1 MVYIEMGKYMTTLT
15 IKPTQWFTL
24 REHMVQEYGRSS
36 LISWKLRD
44 NWGLVAR
51 EHTDYS
57 QKWNNGDTMWEGETI
72 KLDFFD
78 EMKQTMFLLKYS
90 DYITQTS
97 KG

>member
-1 MVYIEMGKYMTTLT
+1 MTTLT
-15 IKPTQWFTL
+15 IKPKQWFTL
-24 REHMVQEYGRSS
+24 REHMAQEYGRSA

-44 NWGLVAR
+44 TWGLVAR

-57 QKWNNGDTMWEGETI
+57 EKWLNGNGSGTSDGETI

-78 EMKQTMFLLKYS
+78 EIKQTMFLLKYS

-97 KG
+97 NG

>member
-1 MVYIEMGKYMTTLT
+1 MTTLT
-15 IKPTQWFTL
+15 IKPKQWFTL
-24 REHMVQEYGRSS
+24 REHMAQEYGRSA

-44 NWGLVAR
+44 TWGLVAR

-57 QKWNNGDTMWEGETI
+57 EKWNTDSAMWSGETI